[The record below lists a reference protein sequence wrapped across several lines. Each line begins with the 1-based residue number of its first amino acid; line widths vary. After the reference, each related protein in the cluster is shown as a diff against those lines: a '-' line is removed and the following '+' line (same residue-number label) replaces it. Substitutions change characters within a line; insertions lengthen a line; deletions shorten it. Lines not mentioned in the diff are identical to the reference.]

1 MASADIR
8 DGLSYDDV
16 MLVPKRSPVDSR
28 SEVDLTT
35 TLAPGLELSVPITS
49 AAMDT
54 VTETDLA
61 IALSEQGGLG
71 VLHRFL
77 AVDEQARQVRDV
89 TDVGERVGAAVGI
102 NEDHFER
109 ATALVEAGVDALVID
124 VAHGH
129 MERCLA
135 VVEELAETFPETALV
150 AGNVATAAGTRD
162 LARAGADCV
171 KVGVGPGSHC
181 TTREKTGAGVPQLT
195 AVMDAAAVA
204 DDLGVSLIADGGIRT
219 SGEIV
224 KALMA
229 GADAVML
236 GGLLSGTTEAPGAV
250 VERDGGTYKV
260 SRGMASKEADAERT
274 DKESLE
280 LTHAEGVAGLTPHRG
295 SVAEVVAELESGVRS
310 GISYCGA
317 ATVSGARANAE
328 FVRVSDGAK
337 SREGVHAGVVE
348 RGD

>member
-8 DGLSYDDV
+8 EGLSFDDV

-28 SEVDLTT
+28 SDVDLTT
-35 TLAPGLELSVPITS
+35 TLAPGLDLSLPVTS

-61 IALSEQGGLG
+61 ASLSAAGGLG

-77 AVDEQARQVRDV
+77 DAEELADMVREV
-89 TDVGERVGAAVGI
+89 RERGERVGVALGI
-102 NEDHFER
+102 EEDYLDR
-109 ATALVEAGVDALVID
+109 AGAFVSAGADALVLD

-129 MERCLA
+129 MDRAVEATATLA
-135 VVEELAETFPETALV
+135 DDFPDTPLV

-181 TTREKTGAGVPQLT
+181 TTREKTGAGVPQIT
-195 AVMDAAAVA
+195 ATMDAAEVA
-204 DDLGVSLIADGGIRT
+204 DDLGVSVIADGGVRT

-236 GGLLSGTTEAPGAV
+236 GGLLSGTTEAPGEV
-250 VERDGGTYKV
+250 VRRDGSQYKV
-260 SRGMASKEADAERT
+260 SRGMASKEAGEERT
-274 DKESLE
+274 DKDSLE
-280 LTHAEGVAGLTPHRG
+280 LTHAEGVAGLTPYRG
-295 SVAEVVAELESGVRS
+295 DLAEVVEELEGGIRS

-317 ATVSGARANAE
+317 HTVDGARANAE
-328 FVRVSDGAK
+328 FIRVGDGAK
-337 SREGVHAGVVE
+337 SREGVHAGIVQ
-348 RGD
+348 RGE

>member
-8 DGLSYDDV
+8 EGLSYDDV

-28 SEVDLTT
+28 SDVDLTT
-35 TLAPGLELSVPITS
+35 TLAPGLELSLPITS

-54 VTETDLA
+54 VTESDLA
-61 IALSEQGGLG
+61 IALSAAGGLG

-77 AVDEQARQVRDV
+77 DIEDM
-89 TDVGERVGAAVGI
+89 TDMVEEVS
-102 NEDHFER
+102 
-109 ATALVEAGVDALVID
+109 EAGEQVGVALGIEEDYRSRADALVSAGADALVLD

-129 MERCLA
+129 MERAIDATAALA
-135 VVEELAETFPETALV
+135 DEFPDVPLV

-181 TTREKTGAGVPQLT
+181 TTREKTGAGVPQIT
-195 AVMDAAAVA
+195 ATMDAAEVA
-204 DDLGVSLIADGGIRT
+204 DDRGVSVIADGGIRT

-236 GGLLSGTTEAPGAV
+236 GGLLSGTTEAPGKIV
-250 VERDGGTYKV
+250 QRDGGQYKV
-260 SRGMASKEADAERT
+260 SRGMASKEAGEERT

-280 LTHAEGVAGLTPHRG
+280 LTHAEGVAGLTPYRG
-295 SVAEVVAELESGVRS
+295 DLTEVVGELEGGVRS

-317 ATVSGARANAE
+317 HTIEEARANAE
-328 FVRVSDGAK
+328 FVRVGDGAK
-337 SREGVHAGVVE
+337 SRAGVHAGILQ
-348 RGD
+348 RGE

>member
-16 MLVPKRSPVDSR
+16 MLVPQRSPVDTR
-28 SEVDLTT
+28 SNVDLTT
-35 TLAPGLELSVPITS
+35 TLAPGLELDMPITS

-61 IALSEQGGLG
+61 IALSEKGGLG
-71 VLHRFL
+71 VIHRF
-77 AVDEQARQVRDV
+77 VDIQEQARQVRDV
-89 TDVGERVGAAVGI
+89 SDAGEQVGAAIGI
-102 NEDHFER
+102 NEDFMDR
-109 ATALVEAGVDALVID
+109 ASALVEAGVDALVVD

-129 MERCLA
+129 MELCLDA
-135 VVEELAETFPETALV
+135 VEDLAETFPETALV
-150 AGNVATAAGTRD
+150 AGNVATSAGTRD

-181 TTREKTGAGVPQLT
+181 TTREMTGAGVPQLT
-195 AVMDAAAVA
+195 AVMDAADVA
-204 DDLGVSLIADGGIRT
+204 DELGVTIIADGGIRT

-236 GGLLSGTTEAPGAV
+236 GGLFSGTSEAPGEV

-274 DKESLE
+274 DKESLQ
-280 LTHAEGVAGLTPHRG
+280 LTHAEGIAGLTPHRG
-295 SVAEVVAELESGVRS
+295 SVAEVVTELESGVRS

-317 ATVSGARANAE
+317 HTVAGARANAE
-328 FVRVSDGAK
+328 FIKVSDGAK
-337 SREGVHAGVVE
+337 SREGVHAGIVQ
-348 RGD
+348 RGE